1 MLERSLNDFTE
12 FMDFLADGFR
22 VPDEMEM
29 ILEDDDVQF
38 LADIIDLTE

>member
-12 FMDFLADGFR
+12 FMDFLAGNDR

>member
-12 FMDFLADGFR
+12 FMDFLVGNDR

-38 LADIIDLTE
+38 LADIIDWTE